1 MRRRASTRGG
11 RDRRHKYRRDRPRA
25 SATRRDAN
33 EGLTGRIR
41 FLGEL
46 QGSRRADAAADA
58 VADAVVDAVDAVVD
72 AVADAVVDAAV

>member
-11 RDRRHKYRRDRPRA
+11 RDRRHKYRRERPRA

-46 QGSRRADAAADA
+46 QGSRRADEAADEADEADATADAAADA
-58 VADAVVDAVDAVVD
+58 VADAVVDAAV
-72 AVADAVVDAAV
+72 

>member
-46 QGSRRADAAADA
+46 QGSRRADEAADEADATADAAADA
-58 VADAVVDAVDAVVD
+58 VADAVVDAAV
-72 AVADAVVDAAV
+72 